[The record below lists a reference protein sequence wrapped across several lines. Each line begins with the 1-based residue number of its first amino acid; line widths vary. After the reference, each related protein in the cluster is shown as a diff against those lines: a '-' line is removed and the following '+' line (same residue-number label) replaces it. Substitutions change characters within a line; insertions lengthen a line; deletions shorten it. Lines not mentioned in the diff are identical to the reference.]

1 MNAREQMEA
10 MIDGMSI
17 MCDNDKYRLD
27 ENGDLVVWVDNITSG
42 YWDKSPEN
50 FVFDDA
56 NYVVDESK
64 CVDFAHALGMMAQG
78 KVMRCLWSDDLFRI
92 SDGALQSYF
101 RDKWSAPDRC
111 EMFEEDEMESMWME
125 VE

>member
-78 KVMRCLWSDDLFRI
+78 KVMRCLWSDQPFKI
-92 SDGALQSYF
+92 ADGALQSFYN
-101 RDKWSAPDRC
+101 DKWKPLYAG
-111 EMFEEDEMESMWME
+111 ELMEEEEMESMWME